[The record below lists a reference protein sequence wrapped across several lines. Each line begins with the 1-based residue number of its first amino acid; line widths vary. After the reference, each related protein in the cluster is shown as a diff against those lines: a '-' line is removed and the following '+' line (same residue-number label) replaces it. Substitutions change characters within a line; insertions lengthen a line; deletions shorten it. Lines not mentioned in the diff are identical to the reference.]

1 MKKMTKT
8 KKILKKIMKN
18 LSYPKKW
25 KKTAKILQE
34 ILIKR
39 PKHLRHL
46 FIKSSM
52 TTILDRLKM
61 LNTKTFRKKN
71 ANEKQWKYE
80 EKAQKSKTNTLKAKN
95 MIITQLTQMT
105 LQSLV
110 QNEMDKVK
118 KANIR
123 AYLIAQAK
131 IPRHIRHN
139 FWKTK
144 TLPPIPQPKLRRRK
158 FHRSRIMIA
167 HIVYM
172 HAIRRWTEMNK
183 KSSNKFSSFLE
194 EDHPN
199 YMTDFALRENLVTY
213 HSSYHNIVGSN
224 KSKKKLILKKTLKT
238 KYNKLKQLRI
248 SVLSKLPKIV
258 FKPLGKYTKAYTKL
272 TPKQE
277 WIANQITWWNMKRS
291 TKKTFGIDFFKT
303 MLGQRFLLAYRPKY
317 QLQFRNYRPNWI
329 KIVTSWNYM
338 RLSRRVTA
346 RKMQSISKRAW
357 FYTNHTFPKRVPYYF
372 QKNTVTK
379 VYPFNRFKPNWR
391 VRPNSPW
398 ITSLVSKRNLYSG
411 FLTSERREFKWLQK
425 FSWIPQLR
433 NKWDKFQKKNKL
445 YYYRHR
451 LLYDRQLRHVVHT
464 DKKARIKQI
473 LAKSTLP
480 FYGHLRLKQFAR
492 LKEKAQIKKTRFLS
506 REDIHLGSVE
516 RRLDVVVYRLN
527 LAPNIMWA
535 RRLIQDGSIY
545 VSASGANQAK
555 SFEKMYADY
564 KQNTYPLKLRD
575 PQNLYKKTLWQIY
588 DLPARMRIDKSK
600 KNPIRTRHVKL
611 KFLLEPLRNINYL
624 TQPGDVILCA
634 PGALHNQYKTNKV
647 LWQKPIP
654 THLLTYSN
662 LTETKTAFKSRSNA
676 FQPYSRKEQ
685 TSTNV
690 GVVLHYPT
698 FRDLH
703 PTDRIQKSFMRWMA
717 L

>member
-1 MKKMTKT
+1 MKKLMKNMSYPEVW
-8 KKILKKIMKN
+8 KKKANIINKILN
-18 LSYPKKW
+18 
-25 KKTAKILQE
+25 
-34 ILIKR
+34 KR
-39 PKHLRHL
+39 PKQLRHP
-46 FIKSSM
+46 FNKSSLK
-52 TTILDRLKM
+52 TAINRFKM
-61 LNTKTFRKKN
+61 LNTRTFRKKN
-71 ANEKQWKYE
+71 ANEKLFKYI
-80 EKAQKSKTNTLKAKN
+80 K
-95 MIITQLTQMT
+95 
-105 LQSLV
+105 
-110 QNEMDKVK
+110 KVK
-118 KANIR
+118 KAQRKTANSIQILIKQMTLIPFIQQEIR
-123 AYLIAQAK
+123 K
-131 IPRHIRHN
+131 IQKVKNRASLMTQTKSPRHLRHD

-158 FHRSRIMIA
+158 FHIKRLMVA
-167 HIVYM
+167 HLVYL
-172 HAIRRWTEMNK
+172 HGIRRWTQMNK
-183 KSSNKFSSFLE
+183 TSSNKFFSQLNF
-194 EDHPN
+194 DTN
-199 YMTDFALRENLVTY
+199 DTDCINNFGHQMNLTTY
-213 HSSYHNIVGSN
+213 KSAKRVWLLDIKNPIKIV
-224 KSKKKLILKKTLKT
+224 LKKTLKT
-238 KYNKLKQLRI
+238 KYNKLKELRT
-248 SVLSKLPKIV
+248 SVLSKLPSIA
-258 FKPLGKYTKAYTKL
+258 FKPIGKYTKAYTQL
-272 TPKQE
+272 TPKQA
-277 WIANQITWWNMKRS
+277 WIENKLVWLNMKKSR
-291 TKKTFGIDFFKT
+291 KKDFGIDFFKT

-317 QLQFRNYRPNWI
+317 MWELQNYRKNWRQLY
-329 KIVTSWNYM
+329 TSWNFS
-338 RLSRRVTA
+338 RLSRRVIA
-346 RKMQSISKRAW
+346 RKMQSAHKRAW

-379 VYPFNRFKPNWR
+379 VYPFNRFKPHWR
-391 VRPNSPW
+391 VRPSAPW
-398 ITSLVSKRNLYSG
+398 ITSLISKRNMYSG
-411 FLTSERREFKWLQK
+411 FLTSERREFRWLKK

-451 LLYDRQLRHVVHT
+451 LLYDKQLRHIIRT

-492 LKEKAQIKKTRFLS
+492 LKEKAQIKKTCFLS

-535 RRLIQDGSIY
+535 RRLIQDGSIF
-545 VSASGANQAK
+545 VSASGANKSK
-555 SFEKMYADY
+555 SFEKMYAGY

-588 DLPARMRIDKSK
+588 DLPARMAATK
-600 KNPIRTRHVKL
+600 KGKIRTRHVKL

-634 PGALHNQYKTNKV
+634 PGALNNQYKTNKI

-654 THLLTYSN
+654 THLMTYSN
-662 LTETKTAFKSRSNA
+662 ITETKTAFKSRSHA
-676 FQPYSRKEQ
+676 FQSYSRKEQ

-690 GVVLHYPT
+690 GVVLHHPT